1 MSLKNF
7 FPFDPSEPT
16 LHQAQAIDPSA
27 RAQWP
32 DLDWVQGDRIRAGHS
47 KQPDLFMWSGH
58 TPEGTWTLSP
68 MPESSTYRIAF
79 FSNLDDHQ
87 REESLRQS
95 KQLEVHDPRRRLY
108 ALQLGMTELGYA
120 RSAEDAQALTNHLRR
135 TSGGEDLQLALEQA
149 QFEPT
154 GSRGVGLHLERKVGR
169 NALHLAINP
178 STVKLEFHRRG
189 SYRWDNLCRFEIQ
202 THTHDGRVL
211 PNYWPSTIANPL
223 VAATLAAI
231 LQADLFLAQH
241 TVFRNKRSET
251 WNR

>member
-1 MSLKNF
+1 MKNF
-7 FPFDPSEPT
+7 FPFDPSAPT

-32 DLDWVQGDRIRAGHS
+32 DLDWVQGDRIRAGHG

-58 TPEGTWTLSP
+58 TPEGIWTLAP

-79 FSNLDDHQ
+79 FSNLDDQQ

-95 KQLEVHDPRRRLY
+95 KQLEVNDPRRRLY

-120 RSAEDAQALTNHLRR
+120 RSAEDAQALTDHLRR

-189 SYRWDNLCRFEIQ
+189 SHRWDNLCRFEIQ

-231 LQADLFLAQH
+231 LQANRFVASLP
-241 TVFRNKRSET
+241 VPNVRSP
-251 WNR
+251 RLG